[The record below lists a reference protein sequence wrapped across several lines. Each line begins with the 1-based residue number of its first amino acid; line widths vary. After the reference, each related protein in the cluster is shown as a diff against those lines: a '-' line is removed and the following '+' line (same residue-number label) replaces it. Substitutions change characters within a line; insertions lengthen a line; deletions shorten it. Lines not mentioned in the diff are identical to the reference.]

1 MAKKEK
7 KQDMRNGMWERG
19 PAEDLNGGREEALQQ
34 ARENIDADNPR
45 IVRPD
50 SSIQA
55 PGQTT
60 SN

>member
-1 MAKKEK
+1 MAEK
-7 KQDMRNGMWERG
+7 KQDMRRGMWERG
-19 PAEDLNGGREEALQQ
+19 PVDGWNGKAVYEGGQQ
-34 ARENIDADNPR
+34 AHENIDPDNPR

>member
-19 PAEDLNGGREEALQQ
+19 PADLDGGREEALQQ
-34 ARENIDADNPR
+34 ARENIDKDAPR
-45 IVRPD
+45 MARPGFGVE
-50 SSIQA
+50 

-60 SN
+60 HQ